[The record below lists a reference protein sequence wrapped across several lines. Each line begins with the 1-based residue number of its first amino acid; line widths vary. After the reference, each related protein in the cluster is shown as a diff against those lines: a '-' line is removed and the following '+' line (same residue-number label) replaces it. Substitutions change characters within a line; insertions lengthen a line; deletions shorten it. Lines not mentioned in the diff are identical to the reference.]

1 MTASDRVEHPL
12 VRFAL
17 NVRHDD
23 LPDAVASSAKHML
36 LDTLGCIVAAQ
47 ATEMRPVVEATCH
60 VFGDDTVAA
69 RSYRHAR
76 YADCMDWNEGYGGAH
91 FGCGAVAALL
101 ALAHVQPVS
110 GKDALAALVAGFETG
125 ALISDALGSYTQRP
139 DGRAGFLDVWGIA
152 TPVVYAA
159 AATASHVLRLDPD
172 VAMQGFAL
180 AGSFS
185 PIPIGGLWSDAV
197 ALPNTKYGD
206 AGFCAMTGTVA
217 ALMAQSGTTA
227 VPGMFDDAKG
237 LLAIVQAANANPQR
251 LVPESPHRWRILDA
265 LYKRWPCCGLMNGP
279 LLLLERLMR
288 ENGLQG
294 SHITKIE
301 VSVDETILIPRFLN
315 KHPETFAS
323 YQFSL
328 PHVLTMLAFD
338 VPAGA
343 LWLSKHHAER
353 PEFVALRQS
362 VEVHANPAGA
372 VRGSARLCIH
382 TAKGKIDGEYIPRD
396 DAPRKPHSRAEFE
409 EKFRSIDSSD
419 RAHELIATV
428 HALETL
434 ADIHLL
440 NDYLREA
447 GVHD

>member
-1 MTASDRVEHPL
+1 LNPAVHPL

-17 NVRHDD
+17 NVHYDD
-23 LPDAVASSAKHML
+23 LPDAVLASAKNML

-47 ATEMRPVVEATCH
+47 ATEMRPVVEAACR
-60 VFGDDTVAA
+60 VFGDDSVAA

-76 YADCMDWNEGYGGAH
+76 YADCMDFNEGYGGAH

-101 ALAHVQPVS
+101 ALAHEQPVS

-125 ALISDALGSYTQRP
+125 ALIHDALGSYTQRP

-159 AATASHVLRLDPD
+159 AATASHALRLPPD

-180 AGSFS
+180 AGSLS

-206 AGFCAMTGTVA
+206 AGFCAMTGTAA

-227 VPGMFDDAKG
+227 VPGIFDDRKG
-237 LLAIVQAANANPQR
+237 LLAIVQAANASPQR
-251 LVPESPHRWRILDA
+251 LVPECPHRWRILDA
-265 LYKRWPCCGLMNGP
+265 LYKRWPCCGLMNGS
-279 LLLLERLMR
+279 LMLLETLMR
-288 ENGLQG
+288 EHGLQG
-294 SHITKIE
+294 SDIVKIE

-315 KHPETFAS
+315 KRPETFAS

-362 VEVHANPAGA
+362 VEVRANPAGT
-372 VRGSARLCIH
+372 VRGSASLCIH
-382 TAKGKIDGEYIPRD
+382 TVKGKIDGEYIPQD
-396 DAPRKPHSRAEFE
+396 DVQRKPNSRAEFE
-409 EKFRSIDSSD
+409 EKFRGIYPSN
-419 RAHELIATV
+419 RADDVIAAV
-428 HALETL
+428 YALQAQ
-434 ADIHLL
+434 ADILVL

-447 GVHD
+447 GVHV